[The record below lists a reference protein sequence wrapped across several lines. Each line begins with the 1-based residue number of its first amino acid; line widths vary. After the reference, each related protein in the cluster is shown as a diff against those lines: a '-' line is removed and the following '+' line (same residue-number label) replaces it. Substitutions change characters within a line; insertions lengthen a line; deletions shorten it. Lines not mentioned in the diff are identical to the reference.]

1 MSNRMKAYLNVK
13 LGLVDSQKS
22 YRDKSKQEDSSRRV

>member
-13 LGLVDSQKS
+13 IGLIEGQ
-22 YRDKSKQEDSSRRV
+22 RDKSKQEDSSRRV